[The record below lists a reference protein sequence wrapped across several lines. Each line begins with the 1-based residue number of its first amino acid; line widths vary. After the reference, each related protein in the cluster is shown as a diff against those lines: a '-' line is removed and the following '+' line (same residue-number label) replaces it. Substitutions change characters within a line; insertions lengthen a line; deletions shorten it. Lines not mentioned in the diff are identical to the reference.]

1 MMTETKKYI
10 ARFGLVLL
18 VVLPILYF
26 TQGENALGIIF
37 YKICLAL
44 IGVSTAELVWAVFF
58 KPVYGATEALSGDEK
73 KSVMVFRGLL
83 YAALIL
89 AFTLGL

>member
-1 MMTETKKYI
+1 MTEMKKYVV
-10 ARFGLVLL
+10 RFGLVLL

-26 TQGENALGIIF
+26 TQGVNALGIIF
-37 YKICLAL
+37 YKISLSM
-44 IGVSTAELVWAVFF
+44 IGVSTAELVWAAFF
-58 KPVYGATEALSGDEK
+58 KPVYGATEAMSGDEK
-73 KSVMVFRGLL
+73 RSVMVFRGLL